1 MASAGDLEPFYVFDQ
16 TIQQPFTN
24 GMTATVSAAM
34 SAIQGPLTA
43 IVVLWIIVTGILV
56 MRGDVGVRTGVT
68 RVITVSLV
76 VGILMSTTLYD
87 EYVVSLFTTGIPDW
101 FSSSFL
107 GVTGTQ
113 PTAHQF
119 DAIWNQANELF
130 ATAAKHL
137 NFYNVL
143 YSVELGL
150 LQDFVVFPIGLTF
163 LIYESTRIMIDVVV
177 CVGPFVLVG
186 YLFSATRGIADRFI
200 GKLIGLTILTLLIDI
215 VLSIIINGDAA
226 YFNVSMTSLTVATI
240 AETITIC
247 IQFLAFLTLGS
258 LICAFLPA
266 VASFIGGGVSVSPM
280 GMAVS
285 AMQAGRIVQA
295 VRGGPRP
302 TPARLP

>member
-24 GMTATVSAAM
+24 GMTATVNAGM

-43 IVVLWIIVTGILV
+43 VVVLWIVVTGILV
-56 MRGDVGVRTGVT
+56 MRGDVGVRTGIT

-87 EYVVSLFTTGIPDW
+87 DYIVSLFTTGIPDW
-101 FSSSFL
+101 LSSSFL
-107 GVTGTQ
+107 GVTGAQ

-119 DAIWNQANELF
+119 DAIWNEANELF
-130 ATAAKHL
+130 ALAEKNL

-150 LQDFVVFPIGLTF
+150 LQDLIVFPIGLTF

-177 CVGPFVLVG
+177 CVGPFVLAG
-186 YLFSATRGIADRFI
+186 YLFAATRAVADRFI

-226 YFNVSMTSLTVATI
+226 YFNTSMTSLTLASTG
-240 AETITIC
+240 ETVTIC

-266 VASFIGGGVSVSPM
+266 VASFIGGGISVSPL

-285 AMQAGRIVQA
+285 AMQAGRVLQA
-295 VRGGPRP
+295 VRGGSR
-302 TPARLP
+302 TAPARS

>member
-1 MASAGDLEPFYVFDQ
+1 MASATDFGPFYVFDQ
-16 TIQQPFTN
+16 TIQLPFTN
-24 GMTATVSAAM
+24 GMTATVNAAM

-43 IVVLWIIVTGILV
+43 IVVLWIIVTGLLV
-56 MRGDVGVRTGVT
+56 MRGDVGIRAGVT
-68 RVITVSLV
+68 RVVTTSLI

-87 EYVVSLFTTGIPDW
+87 EYVVSFFTTGIPDW
-101 FSSSFL
+101 LSSSFL
-107 GVTGTQ
+107 GVAGSH

-119 DAIWNQANELF
+119 DAIWNEANELF
-130 ATAAKHL
+130 ATAAKNL

-163 LIYESTRIMIDVVV
+163 LIYESTRIMIDVIV
-177 CVGPFVLVG
+177 CVGPFVLAG
-186 YLFSATRGIADRFI
+186 YLFAATRGVADRFI

-226 YFNVSMTSLTVATI
+226 YFNTSMTSLTAASI

-266 VASFIGGGVSVSPM
+266 VASFIGGGISVSPM

-295 VRGGPRP
+295 MRGTRP
-302 TPARLP
+302 AAARPS

>member
-1 MASAGDLEPFYVFDQ
+1 MASAGDLDPFYVFDQ

-24 GMTATVSAAM
+24 GMTATVNAAM

-43 IVVLWIIVTGILV
+43 IVVLWIIVTGMLV
-56 MRGDVGVRTGVT
+56 MRGDVGVRTGFM
-68 RVITVSLV
+68 RIISVSLV
-76 VGILMSTTLYD
+76 VGLLMSATLYN
-87 EYVVSLFTTGIPDW
+87 EYVVSFFTTGIPDW
-101 FSSSFL
+101 LSSSFL

-119 DAIWNQANELF
+119 DAIWNEANELF
-130 ATAAKHL
+130 ATAEKNL

-150 LQDFVVFPIGLTF
+150 LQDFIVFPIGLTF
-163 LIYESTRIMIDVVV
+163 LIYESARIMMDVIV

-186 YLFSATRGIADRFI
+186 YLFGATRGIADRFL
-200 GKLIGLTILTLLIDI
+200 GKLVGLTILTLLIDI

-226 YFNVSMTSLTVATI
+226 YFNVSMTSLTFASI
-240 AETITIC
+240 AETVTIC

-266 VASFIGGGVSVSPM
+266 IASFIGGGVSVSPLS
-280 GMAVS
+280 MATS
-285 AMQAGRIVQA
+285 AMQAGRIVQS
-295 VRGGPRP
+295 VKGGTRAAS
-302 TPARLP
+302 ARS